1 MPRLHV
7 QIRGR
12 VQGVGFRYAAYR
24 QAQALG
30 LTGWVRNVRDGSVEA
45 EFEGSRP
52 RLEDMQAWCERG
64 PAFARVDAVDCHW
77 HDADAGYGDFEIR

>member
-30 LTGWVRNVRDGSVEA
+30 LTGWVRNVVDGSVEA

-52 RLEDMQAWCERG
+52 RLEEMQSWCEIG
-64 PAFARVDAVDCHW
+64 PPYAQVDAVECRWFDTEG
-77 HDADAGYGDFEIR
+77 GYGDFDIR